1 MRNEIIHPLKNEII
15 HKLKEICHS
24 WAQFDMTDEDFFRIL
39 GSGDNQDSLSTIIR
53 SEWAMANEEQWVE
66 RKLAKLQTRLNSSQ
80 SHNGRIKIQKLI
92 SSINNH
98 YKEIEIYKSWICEAK
113 NDLGCSPEWRLFI
126 TEQ

>member
-1 MRNEIIHPLKNEII
+1 MTINIIHPLKNEII
-15 HKLKEICHS
+15 HKLKEISHS

-53 SEWAMANEEQWVE
+53 SEWAMAEEEQLVE
-66 RKLAKLQTRLNSSQ
+66 SKLAKLQTQLNLSQ
-80 SHNGRIKIQKLI
+80 DYNGRIKIQKLI

-98 YKEIEIYKSWICEAK
+98 YKEIEIYKIWISEAK